1 MTFWMD
7 RDELI
12 YSRAG
17 FTAKMNKKRFPGV
30 YYQAVFF
37 FFFAAVTGYIALV
50 FTAYVF
56 LKRR

>member
-1 MTFWMD
+1 MD
-7 RDELI
+7 RDVLI

-17 FTAKMNKKRFPGV
+17 STSKMNKKRFPGV
-30 YYQAVFF
+30 YYQAVF

-56 LKRR
+56 

>member
-1 MTFWMD
+1 MD
-7 RDELI
+7 RDVLI

-17 FTAKMNKKRFPGV
+17 STAKMNKKRFPGV

-37 FFFAAVTGYIALV
+37 FFFFLAAVTGYIALV

-56 LKRR
+56 